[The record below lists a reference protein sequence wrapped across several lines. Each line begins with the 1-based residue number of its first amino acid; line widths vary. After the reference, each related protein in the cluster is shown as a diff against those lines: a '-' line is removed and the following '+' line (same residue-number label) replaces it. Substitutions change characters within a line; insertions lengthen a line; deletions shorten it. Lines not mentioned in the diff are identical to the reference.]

1 MLTPTRWPLHC
12 ATLAGHLH
20 RHAHP
25 QRSVLSAYLVS
36 LLVAAACHDQGPT
49 TGSLRITVNTT
60 GGDLDLDGYALT
72 IDAAA
77 PQSIAVTGTVMLP
90 DLPTGAHV
98 IELTGLASNCT
109 VAAQNPR
116 SVTVPAGRPV
126 GGSFV
131 GSCGATRCQPPT
143 PRPRPAVGPDGSPVA
158 DD

>member
-77 PQSIAVTGTVMLP
+77 PMVRAYPSRSRSPPVVFTV
-90 DLPTGAHV
+90 
-98 IELTGLASNCT
+98 IRRE
-109 VAAQNPR
+109 
-116 SVTVPAGRPV
+116 PV
-126 GGSFV
+126 
-131 GSCGATRCQPPT
+131 
-143 PRPRPAVGPDGSPVA
+143 VGPWS
-158 DD
+158 